1 MIQLKKS
8 LFVARWP
15 RASLHTIGE
24 EKVFKCYLQCASI
37 KVKKRKI
44 EM

>member
-1 MIQLKKS
+1 MYDIIKEK
-8 LFVARWP
+8 FVC

-24 EKVFKCYLQCASI
+24 AKVCKCYLQCASV